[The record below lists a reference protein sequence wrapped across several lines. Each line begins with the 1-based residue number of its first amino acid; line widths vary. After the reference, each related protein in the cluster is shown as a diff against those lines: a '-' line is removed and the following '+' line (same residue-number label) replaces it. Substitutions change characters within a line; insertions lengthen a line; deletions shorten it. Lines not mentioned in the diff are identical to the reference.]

1 MVQEP
6 SIEQAILILQGIKDK
21 YEAYHGVTF
30 SDEAIK
36 ACVTLSS
43 RYIQDRHLPD
53 KAIDL
58 LDEAGSKA
66 NLLIDELNDEDAAE
80 RLTAIEAEKTKAL
93 EEENYE
99 LAAKLRDEE
108 LALEKKL
115 NSSSAHTAVTVE
127 AEHIQEI
134 VEQKTGI
141 PVGKLQADEQTK
153 MKELEA
159 KLHERVIGQEAAVQ
173 KVAKAVRRS
182 RRFKIQKQTSRL
194 LPLRRSYRR
203 RENRAF

>member
-1 MVQEP
+1 MVP

-80 RLTAIEAEKTKAL
+80 RLTAIEAEKTKAPRR
-93 EEENYE
+93 
-99 LAAKLRDEE
+99 KLR
-108 LALEKKL
+108 
-115 NSSSAHTAVTVE
+115 TGG
-127 AEHIQEI
+127 
-134 VEQKTGI
+134 KT
-141 PVGKLQADEQTK
+141 P
-153 MKELEA
+153 
-159 KLHERVIGQEAAVQ
+159 
-173 KVAKAVRRS
+173 
-182 RRFKIQKQTSRL
+182 
-194 LPLRRSYRR
+194 
-203 RENRAF
+203 